1 MRASAALAAFLLPLA
16 LAACSPKPEAPA
28 PQPVKL
34 DCRMDFH
41 EQAVKITGQAHLV
54 PAPHAPG
61 EPYAFYS
68 TEDNRVSYLI
78 TEPGAPGHPAIMMQT
93 AAHGDVKTTGCAYGN
108 KRGYQQ
114 LANYL
119 DSLKTWTRR

>member
-1 MRASAALAAFLLPLA
+1 MRRALALSATLLT
-16 LAACSPKPEAPA
+16 LAACSQKPEPAA

-34 DCRMDFH
+34 DCAMDFH
-41 EQAVKITGQAHLV
+41 EQAVKITAQPHLV

-93 AAHGDVKTTGCAYGN
+93 ASNGDVKTTGCAYGD
-108 KRGYQQ
+108 KAGYEQ
-114 LANYL
+114 LRAYL
-119 DSLKTWTRR
+119 DSLKAWRRK